1 MQQIAFLIYIVRL
14 KLFLLVYFYC
24 CLLPAANVLR
34 SIHASTWAKLAY
46 AYSCLWIFLKISLY
60 YLFQNLICS
69 ECGDEFTLQS
79 QLSIHM
85 EEHRQELA
93 GSRVHSCKSCKKEF
107 ETSSQLKEHMKTHYK
122 IRWQSWVCSKM
133 GRCYFYLGKAGIAF
147 PVIEVPWSVEGRFL
161 SFVCCSEMALV
172 FKSLL
177 N

>member
-1 MQQIAFLIYIVRL
+1 MQRLALVIYIVRL
-14 KLFLLVYFYC
+14 KLFFA
-24 CLLPAANVLR
+24 CLLLLLL
-34 SIHASTWAKLAY
+34 ASSCQCPQKYTCIYLSKLVY

-122 IRWQSWVCSKM
+122 IRWQSWVCNKM